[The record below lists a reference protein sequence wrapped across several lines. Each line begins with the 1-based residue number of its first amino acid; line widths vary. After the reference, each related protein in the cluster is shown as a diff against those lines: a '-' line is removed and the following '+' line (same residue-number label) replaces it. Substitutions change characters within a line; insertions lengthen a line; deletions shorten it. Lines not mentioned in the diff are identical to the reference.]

1 VNVFLDGNA
10 WCATL
15 DGFVNL
21 QESVAGFGDTPRAAV
36 ENLLENATAQAT
48 PASAPRS

>member
-1 VNVFLDGNA
+1 MDGDA

-21 QESVAGFGDTPRAAV
+21 QESVAGFGKTPRDAV
-36 ENLLENATAQAT
+36 SDLLQNK
-48 PASAPRS
+48 